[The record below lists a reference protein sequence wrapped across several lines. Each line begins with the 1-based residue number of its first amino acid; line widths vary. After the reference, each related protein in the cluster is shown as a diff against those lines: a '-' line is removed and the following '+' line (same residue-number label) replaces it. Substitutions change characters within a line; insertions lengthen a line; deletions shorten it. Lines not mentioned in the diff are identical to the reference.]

1 MSKKAILAVSFGT
14 TFPETREKTI
24 GAIEKALGKSF
35 SDYDVFRA
43 FTSKIVRKR
52 IAVKE
57 NINIDDPAAALQKL
71 ADKGYE
77 EVYVQSLHIIP
88 GIEYGIVKQVVADY
102 KDKFKKIAYTQPL
115 LDSFE
120 DFQNLVNFLKKQSAD
135 LPSGQAML
143 WMGHGTSRSVF
154 TTYACLDH
162 MLAGT
167 KSYVGAVESYPHIDG
182 EIKFLKRDQIS
193 KVVLQP
199 MMIVAG
205 NHAHNDMASDDSHSW
220 KSILKAQG
228 IEAQPVLK
236 GLGEYPEIQ
245 QMFVK
250 KLQMAMKGK

>member
-24 GAIEKALGKSF
+24 GAIEKALGKNF
-35 SDYDVFRA
+35 ADYDVFRA

-52 IAVKE
+52 IAAKE
-57 NINIDDPAAALQKL
+57 NITVDDPATALQKL
-71 ADKGYE
+71 ADQGYE

-102 KDKFKKIAYTQPL
+102 KDKFKKIACTQPL
-115 LDSFE
+115 LDTFK
-120 DFQNLVNFLKKQSAD
+120 DFQQLVNFLKKQSAD
-135 LPSGQAML
+135 LPDGQAML
-143 WMGHGTSRSVF
+143 WMGHGTADSVF

-167 KSYVGAVESYPHIDG
+167 KSYVGAVESYPDIND
-182 EIKFLKRDQIS
+182 EIKFLKRDQIK

-205 NHAHNDMASDDSHSW
+205 NHAHNDMASDDPHSW

-228 IEAQPVLK
+228 IEAKPVLK
-236 GLGEYPEIQ
+236 GLGEYSEIQ
-245 QMFVK
+245 EMFVK
-250 KLQMAMKGK
+250 KLQQAMKGK